1 MNESNNSFFTIDENE
16 ERDLLIHEIDKAKYK
31 NNLAFQVLL
40 NKFGLTPYLYEQEII
55 DPIFENYKKIAKSKL
70 NKYVLHPYQYK
81 VLQMLE
87 SGENVIVSAPTSF
100 GKTASIFEY
109 IARNNSRINRIVI
122 IVPTIALRN
131 EYLEK
136 INDCLDKHI
145 ILTNCSDIN
154 QYEQYCMILTHE
166 RFVEY
171 FSKIEKSQF
180 NIDLLVIDEIYK
192 LQNENNIERMYSM
205 SLAYLS
211 ALKISKQ
218 YVFLGPFIKKID
230 IPDIKQYKELK
241 YDYSPIAI
249 DMIYEG
255 KQSFDYETL
264 SKNIKEDE
272 KTLIYFSSKAELLN
286 MIDDFSNNID
296 NDYKNKGLVKYIE
309 DEYGTEWIDEWNV
322 IKALRKGIGIHYNEV
337 PSFIKEY
344 VINSYNNTNETMI
357 LFATSTLLEGVNTS
371 TKRLIITSKK
381 IGHKDLSGFEF
392 WNLVGRAG
400 RLGKYKVGEVVYY
413 GNESDYSKDDKYI
426 NLDNLWINMDCNK
439 DEYEII
445 NNEQLT
451 DDNKQQKLNEI
462 MKTYGITYDE
472 IKYLYLPFMSKV
484 DNIILFFDEI
494 YNKLVSEIKRIINEN
509 TNNYVPS
516 NKIRESIFNLY
527 IKEYKKPI
535 SYGPL
540 PTSQFQILSDGIN
553 LSNTTRVDKIKFI
566 VKKGRDFLI
575 NNENDET
582 LFKQKL
588 NNLYNYSFYM
598 VNNYIENVY
607 VPGMLLLKN
616 IFEKNKPFSEY
627 ELNILQDK
635 IFKHAEKYSNMV
647 NDDDIYET
655 LGVISPLAK
664 IIKRS
669 CDDKINNISELKEQL
684 IKNKETILKQIENNE
699 LYKYYF
705 TLLTNK
711 LKI

>member
-1 MNESNNSFFTIDENE
+1 MSKDENLFFSLDENE
-16 ERDLLIHEIDKAKYK
+16 GRELLIHEIDKDKYK
-31 NNLAFQVLL
+31 NNLAFQILL
-40 NKFGLTPYLYEQEII
+40 NKFGLTPYLYEQEKI
-55 DPIFENYKKIAKSKL
+55 DPIFENYREIAKSKL

-109 IARNNSRINRIVI
+109 IARNNKRINKIVI
-122 IVPTIALRN
+122 IVPTLALRN

-136 INDCLDKHI
+136 INNCLDKHI

-211 ALKISKQ
+211 ALKVAKQ

-230 IPDIKQYKELK
+230 IPDVKQYKELK

-255 KQSFDYETL
+255 AQDIDYETL
-264 SKNIKEDE
+264 SKNIKVDE

-286 MIDDFSNNID
+286 TIDDFSNNID
-296 NDYKNKGLVKYIE
+296 IDYKNKELVKYIE

-344 VINSYNNTNETMI
+344 VINSYNNTSETMV

-413 GNESDYSKDDKYI
+413 GNESDYSEDDKYI

-484 DNIILFFDEI
+484 DNIIIFFDEI
-494 YNKLVSEIKRIINEN
+494 YNKLVSEIKRIIKEN
-509 TNNYVPS
+509 TNDYVPS
-516 NKIRESIFNLY
+516 NKIRELIFNLY
-527 IKEYKKPI
+527 IKEYKKPL

-553 LSNTTRVDKIKFI
+553 LSNTTRIDKIKFI
-566 VKKGRDFLI
+566 VKKSREFLL
-575 NNENDET
+575 NHEKDDA

-598 VNNYIENVY
+598 INNYIENAY
-607 VPGMLLLKN
+607 VPGILLLKN
-616 IFEKNKPFSEY
+616 IFEKNSPFSTE
-627 ELNILQDK
+627 ELSILQDR

-655 LGVISPLAK
+655 LGIISPLAK
-664 IIKRS
+664 IIKETS
-669 CDDKINNISELKEQL
+669 FNNINNVSELKEHL
-684 IKNKETILKQIENNE
+684 KKNNEIILKKIENNE
-699 LYKYYF
+699 LYKYYYM
-705 TLLTNK
+705 LLINK